1 MIFLG
6 FVTGEMAKNRQVVV
20 WQAFANLIDEG
31 NLEFEI
37 ITEVHDKSCTFI
49 GKGKFLHHRPRN
61 EFYLKMPW
69 RNMSILNSKQKPLY
83 KSPPFI

>member
-49 GKGKFLHHRPRN
+49 GKGKFLHHRPHN
-61 EFYLKMPW
+61 EFSLKMPW
-69 RNMSILNSKQKPLY
+69 RNMSILNSKHKPLL
-83 KSPPFI
+83 KSPHFI